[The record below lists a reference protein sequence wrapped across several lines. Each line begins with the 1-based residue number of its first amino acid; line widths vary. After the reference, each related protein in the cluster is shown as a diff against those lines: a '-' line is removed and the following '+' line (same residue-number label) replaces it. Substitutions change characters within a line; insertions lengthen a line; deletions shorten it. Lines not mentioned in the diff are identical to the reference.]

1 MPKRI
6 DINFGEDSVA
16 IIDDDEEA
24 NEAPSLKILEKGR
37 DVGNKLDLDL
47 YSTVVSTVMVNG
59 GNFKVK
65 NSESSKKMKRNKL
78 KATHE
83 IVSNDQF
90 SSLSSHYSFQFL

>member
-47 YSTVVSTVMVNG
+47 SDSSVVSTVMV
-59 GNFKVK
+59 K
-65 NSESSKKMKRNKL
+65 
-78 KATHE
+78 
-83 IVSNDQF
+83 
-90 SSLSSHYSFQFL
+90 